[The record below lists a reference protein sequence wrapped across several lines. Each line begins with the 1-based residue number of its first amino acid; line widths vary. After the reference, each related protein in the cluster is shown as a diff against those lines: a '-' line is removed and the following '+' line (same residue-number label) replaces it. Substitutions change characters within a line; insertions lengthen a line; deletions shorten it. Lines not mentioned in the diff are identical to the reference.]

1 MKDFLHGLG
10 TIMIC
15 LGLVKLAIGLVLMLR
30 NEDEKE

>member
-15 LGLVKLAIGLVLMLR
+15 LGLVKLAASLVMKLR
-30 NEDEKE
+30 NEDEK